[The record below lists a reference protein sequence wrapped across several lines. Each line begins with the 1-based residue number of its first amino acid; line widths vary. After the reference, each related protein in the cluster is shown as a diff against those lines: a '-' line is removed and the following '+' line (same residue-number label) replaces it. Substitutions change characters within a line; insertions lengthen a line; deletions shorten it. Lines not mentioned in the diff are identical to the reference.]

1 MANEKKTSRKKF
13 RVAVSGS
20 TVDGREI
27 SPVHLRE
34 AAENFNPDV
43 YAARVN
49 VEHYLS
55 PCPSSEFSA
64 MGDVTA
70 LSTED
75 ITEGPLAGRTAL
87 YAEIEPTERMKQ
99 LVADG
104 KKIYSSIELHPQFS
118 VNGRAYLVGLAMT
131 DTPASLGTER
141 LKFTAQQRQAV
152 MTFNSVQGEAPLIS
166 EAIES
171 EIIEMA
177 EQRQEE
183 GTQWFNRVMGII
195 GRGRKAD
202 ARISAGAFW
211 PDIVLRE
218 LRLAVRLPGRVTTSR
233 LLHTATGAVAHVT
246 RELEAWQQEQ
256 QAAGHQTLADVP
268 APVINGESVNLWHWR
283 NAVYTATRAL
293 ILERYRDADTTDKGD
308 RRADALDIQTSDL
321 WRDVSWA
328 ISDILRRPR
337 IFAELC

>member
-1 MANEKKTSRKKF
+1 MTEEPVRGAKTMANEKKTSRKKF

-152 MTFNSVQGEAPLIS
+152 MTFNSIQGEAPLIS

-202 ARISAGAFW
+202 DASFSRIQEAVEGVATSQA
-211 PDIVLRE
+211 DIIDRFNALETRHQQDSQKITLLTTELTALKEKLRTQDGDPQN
-218 LRLAVRLPGRVTTSR
+218 RF
-233 LLHTATGAVAHVT
+233 TATGAASD
-246 RELEAWQQEQ
+246 Q
-256 QAAGHQTLADVP
+256 LAD
-268 APVINGESVNLWHWR
+268 
-283 NAVYTATRAL
+283 
-293 ILERYRDADTTDKGD
+293 
-308 RRADALDIQTSDL
+308 
-321 WRDVSWA
+321 
-328 ISDILRRPR
+328 
-337 IFAELC
+337 F

>member
-202 ARISAGAFW
+202 DASFSRIQEAVEGVATSQA
-211 PDIVLRE
+211 DIIDRFNALETRHQQDSQKITSLTTELAALKEKLRTQDGDPQN
-218 LRLAVRLPGRVTTSR
+218 RF
-233 LLHTATGAVAHVT
+233 TATGAASD
-246 RELEAWQQEQ
+246 QM
-256 QAAGHQTLADVP
+256 AD
-268 APVINGESVNLWHWR
+268 
-283 NAVYTATRAL
+283 
-293 ILERYRDADTTDKGD
+293 
-308 RRADALDIQTSDL
+308 
-321 WRDVSWA
+321 
-328 ISDILRRPR
+328 
-337 IFAELC
+337 F

>member
-55 PCPSSEFSA
+55 PCPSSEFSS

-118 VNGRAYLVGLAMT
+118 LNGRAYLVGLAMT

-202 ARISAGAFW
+202 DASFSRIQEAVEGVATSQA
-211 PDIVLRE
+211 DIIDRFNALETRHQQDSQKITSLTTELAALKEKLRTQDGDPQN
-218 LRLAVRLPGRVTTSR
+218 RF
-233 LLHTATGAVAHVT
+233 TATGAASD
-246 RELEAWQQEQ
+246 Q
-256 QAAGHQTLADVP
+256 LAD
-268 APVINGESVNLWHWR
+268 
-283 NAVYTATRAL
+283 
-293 ILERYRDADTTDKGD
+293 
-308 RRADALDIQTSDL
+308 
-321 WRDVSWA
+321 
-328 ISDILRRPR
+328 
-337 IFAELC
+337 F

>member
-202 ARISAGAFW
+202 DASFSRIQEAVEGVATSQA
-211 PDIVLRE
+211 DIIDRFNTLETRHQQDSQKITLLTTELAALKEKLRTQDGDPE
-218 LRLAVRLPGRVTTSR
+218 NRF
-233 LLHTATGAVAHVT
+233 TATGAASD
-246 RELEAWQQEQ
+246 Q
-256 QAAGHQTLADVP
+256 LAD
-268 APVINGESVNLWHWR
+268 
-283 NAVYTATRAL
+283 
-293 ILERYRDADTTDKGD
+293 
-308 RRADALDIQTSDL
+308 
-321 WRDVSWA
+321 
-328 ISDILRRPR
+328 
-337 IFAELC
+337 F

>member
-152 MTFNSVQGEAPLIS
+152 MTFNSIQGEGEGRMSNTFKFSSRSEKNLQGINPDLVKVTRRALEIS
-166 EAIES
+166 EVDFGITEGLRS
-171 EIIEMA
+171 RY
-177 EQRQEE
+177 RQKQLVAT
-183 GTQWFNRVMGII
+183 GKSQTMNSRHLTGHAVDVVAYI
-195 GRGRKAD
+195 GSQVSWEWPLYEKIA
-202 ARISAGAFW
+202 AAFRQAS
-211 PDIVLRE
+211 RE
-218 LRLAVRLPGRVTTSR
+218 LNIPVEWGGDWKTLKDGPHFQLP
-233 LLHTATGAVAHVT
+233 HGAY
-246 RELEAWQQEQ
+246 
-256 QAAGHQTLADVP
+256 P
-268 APVINGESVNLWHWR
+268 A
-283 NAVYTATRAL
+283 
-293 ILERYRDADTTDKGD
+293 
-308 RRADALDIQTSDL
+308 
-321 WRDVSWA
+321 
-328 ISDILRRPR
+328 
-337 IFAELC
+337 

>member
-1 MANEKKTSRKKF
+1 MANEKKTSRQKF

-202 ARISAGAFW
+202 DASFSRIQEAVEGVATSQA
-211 PDIVLRE
+211 DIIDRFNALETRHQQDSQKITSLTTELAALKEKLRTQDGDPQN
-218 LRLAVRLPGRVTTSR
+218 RF
-233 LLHTATGAVAHVT
+233 TATGAASD
-246 RELEAWQQEQ
+246 Q
-256 QAAGHQTLADVP
+256 LAD
-268 APVINGESVNLWHWR
+268 
-283 NAVYTATRAL
+283 
-293 ILERYRDADTTDKGD
+293 
-308 RRADALDIQTSDL
+308 
-321 WRDVSWA
+321 
-328 ISDILRRPR
+328 
-337 IFAELC
+337 F

>member
-202 ARISAGAFW
+202 DASFSRIQEAVEGVATSQA
-211 PDIVLRE
+211 DIIDRFNALETRHQQDSQKITLLTTELAALKEKLRTQDGDPQN
-218 LRLAVRLPGRVTTSR
+218 RF
-233 LLHTATGAVAHVT
+233 TATGAASD
-246 RELEAWQQEQ
+246 Q
-256 QAAGHQTLADVP
+256 LAD
-268 APVINGESVNLWHWR
+268 
-283 NAVYTATRAL
+283 
-293 ILERYRDADTTDKGD
+293 
-308 RRADALDIQTSDL
+308 
-321 WRDVSWA
+321 
-328 ISDILRRPR
+328 
-337 IFAELC
+337 F

>member
-43 YAARVN
+43 YA
-49 VEHYLS
+49 
-55 PCPSSEFSA
+55 
-64 MGDVTA
+64 
-70 LSTED
+70 
-75 ITEGPLAGRTAL
+75 
-87 YAEIEPTERMKQ
+87 
-99 LVADG
+99 
-104 KKIYSSIELHPQFS
+104 
-118 VNGRAYLVGLAMT
+118 
-131 DTPASLGTER
+131 
-141 LKFTAQQRQAV
+141 
-152 MTFNSVQGEAPLIS
+152 
-166 EAIES
+166 
-171 EIIEMA
+171 
-177 EQRQEE
+177 
-183 GTQWFNRVMGII
+183 
-195 GRGRKAD
+195 

-328 ISDILRRPR
+328 ISDILCRPR

>member
-1 MANEKKTSRKKF
+1 M
-13 RVAVSGS
+13 AVSGS

-118 VNGRAYLVGLAMT
+118 VNRRAYLVGLAMT

-152 MTFNSVQGEAPLIS
+152 MTFNSIQGEAPLIS

-202 ARISAGAFW
+202 DASFSRIQEAVEGVATSQADIIDRFNVLETRHQQDRQKITSLTTELTALKENCARRTAIRRTASPQRAQPPTSWLTSDKTKEQIFYESG
-211 PDIVLRE
+211 D
-218 LRLAVRLPGRVTTSR
+218 VRYYP
-233 LLHTATGAVAHVT
+233 
-246 RELEAWQQEQ
+246 Q
-256 QAAGHQTLADVP
+256 QAGLLYGAAGVA
-268 APVINGESVNLWHWR
+268 
-283 NAVYTATRAL
+283 
-293 ILERYRDADTTDKGD
+293 
-308 RRADALDIQTSDL
+308 
-321 WRDVSWA
+321 
-328 ISDILRRPR
+328 
-337 IFAELC
+337 

>member
-183 GTQWFNRVMGII
+183 DTQWFNRVMGII

-202 ARISAGAFW
+202 DASFSRIQEAVEGVATSQA
-211 PDIVLRE
+211 DIIDRFNALETRHQQDSQKITSLTTELAALKEKLRTQDGDPQN
-218 LRLAVRLPGRVTTSR
+218 RF
-233 LLHTATGAVAHVT
+233 TATGAASD
-246 RELEAWQQEQ
+246 Q
-256 QAAGHQTLADVP
+256 LAD
-268 APVINGESVNLWHWR
+268 
-283 NAVYTATRAL
+283 
-293 ILERYRDADTTDKGD
+293 
-308 RRADALDIQTSDL
+308 
-321 WRDVSWA
+321 
-328 ISDILRRPR
+328 
-337 IFAELC
+337 F

>member
-1 MANEKKTSRKKF
+1 MKKTSRKKF

-152 MTFNSVQGEAPLIS
+152 MTFNSIQGEAPLIS

-202 ARISAGAFW
+202 DASFSRIQEAVEGVATSQADIIDRFNVLETRHQQDRQKITSLTTELTALKENCARRTAIRRTASPQRAQPPTSWLTSDKTKEQIFYESG
-211 PDIVLRE
+211 D
-218 LRLAVRLPGRVTTSR
+218 VRYYP
-233 LLHTATGAVAHVT
+233 
-246 RELEAWQQEQ
+246 Q
-256 QAAGHQTLADVP
+256 QAGLLYGAAGVA
-268 APVINGESVNLWHWR
+268 
-283 NAVYTATRAL
+283 
-293 ILERYRDADTTDKGD
+293 
-308 RRADALDIQTSDL
+308 
-321 WRDVSWA
+321 
-328 ISDILRRPR
+328 
-337 IFAELC
+337 

>member
-183 GTQWFNRVMGII
+183 GTKWFNRVMGII

-202 ARISAGAFW
+202 DASFSRIQEAVEGVATSQA
-211 PDIVLRE
+211 DIIDRFNALETRHQQDSQKITSLTTELAALKEKLRTQDGDPQN
-218 LRLAVRLPGRVTTSR
+218 RF
-233 LLHTATGAVAHVT
+233 TATGAASD
-246 RELEAWQQEQ
+246 Q
-256 QAAGHQTLADVP
+256 LAD
-268 APVINGESVNLWHWR
+268 
-283 NAVYTATRAL
+283 
-293 ILERYRDADTTDKGD
+293 
-308 RRADALDIQTSDL
+308 
-321 WRDVSWA
+321 
-328 ISDILRRPR
+328 
-337 IFAELC
+337 F

>member
-152 MTFNSVQGEAPLIS
+152 MTFNSIQGEAPLIS

-183 GTQWFNRVMGII
+183 GIQWFNRVMGII

-202 ARISAGAFW
+202 DANFSRIQEAVESVATSQA
-211 PDIVLRE
+211 DIIDRFHALETRHQQDSQKIVSLTTELTALKEKLRTQDGDPQE
-218 LRLAVRLPGRVTTSR
+218 RF
-233 LLHTATGAVAHVT
+233 TATGAGADH
-246 RELEAWQQEQ
+246 
-256 QAAGHQTLADVP
+256 LAD
-268 APVINGESVNLWHWR
+268 
-283 NAVYTATRAL
+283 Y
-293 ILERYRDADTTDKGD
+293 
-308 RRADALDIQTSDL
+308 
-321 WRDVSWA
+321 
-328 ISDILRRPR
+328 
-337 IFAELC
+337 

>member
-177 EQRQEE
+177 EQCQEE

-202 ARISAGAFW
+202 DASFSRIQEAVEGVATSQA
-211 PDIVLRE
+211 DIIDRFNVLETRHQQDSQKITLLTTE
-218 LRLAVRLPGRVTTSR
+218 LAALKEKLRTQDGDPQNRF
-233 LLHTATGAVAHVT
+233 TATGAASD
-246 RELEAWQQEQ
+246 Q
-256 QAAGHQTLADVP
+256 LAD
-268 APVINGESVNLWHWR
+268 
-283 NAVYTATRAL
+283 
-293 ILERYRDADTTDKGD
+293 
-308 RRADALDIQTSDL
+308 
-321 WRDVSWA
+321 
-328 ISDILRRPR
+328 
-337 IFAELC
+337 F

>member
-171 EIIEMA
+171 EIVEMA

-202 ARISAGAFW
+202 DASFSRIQEAVEGVATSQA
-211 PDIVLRE
+211 DIIDRFNALETRHQQDSQKITSLTTELAALKEKLRTQDGDPQN
-218 LRLAVRLPGRVTTSR
+218 RF
-233 LLHTATGAVAHVT
+233 TATGAASD
-246 RELEAWQQEQ
+246 Q
-256 QAAGHQTLADVP
+256 LAD
-268 APVINGESVNLWHWR
+268 
-283 NAVYTATRAL
+283 
-293 ILERYRDADTTDKGD
+293 
-308 RRADALDIQTSDL
+308 
-321 WRDVSWA
+321 
-328 ISDILRRPR
+328 
-337 IFAELC
+337 F

>member
-104 KKIYSSIELHPQFS
+104 KKIYSSIELHTQFS

-202 ARISAGAFW
+202 DASFSRIQEALEGVATSQA
-211 PDIVLRE
+211 DIIDRFNVLETRHQQDSQKITLLTTE
-218 LRLAVRLPGRVTTSR
+218 LAALKEKLRTQDGDPQNRF
-233 LLHTATGAVAHVT
+233 TATGAASD
-246 RELEAWQQEQ
+246 Q
-256 QAAGHQTLADVP
+256 LAD
-268 APVINGESVNLWHWR
+268 
-283 NAVYTATRAL
+283 
-293 ILERYRDADTTDKGD
+293 
-308 RRADALDIQTSDL
+308 
-321 WRDVSWA
+321 
-328 ISDILRRPR
+328 
-337 IFAELC
+337 F

>member
-27 SPVHLRE
+27 SQVHLRE

-118 VNGRAYLVGLAMT
+118 VNGRAYLVGLA
-131 DTPASLGTER
+131 TER

-152 MTFNSVQGEAPLIS
+152 MTFNSIQGEAPLIS

-202 ARISAGAFW
+202 DASFSRIQEAVEGVATSQA
-211 PDIVLRE
+211 DIIDRFNVLETRHQQDRQKITSLTTE
-218 LRLAVRLPGRVTTSR
+218 LTALKEKLRTQDGDPQNRF
-233 LLHTATGAVAHVT
+233 TATGAASD
-246 RELEAWQQEQ
+246 Q
-256 QAAGHQTLADVP
+256 LAD
-268 APVINGESVNLWHWR
+268 
-283 NAVYTATRAL
+283 
-293 ILERYRDADTTDKGD
+293 
-308 RRADALDIQTSDL
+308 
-321 WRDVSWA
+321 
-328 ISDILRRPR
+328 
-337 IFAELC
+337 F